1 MLSFW
6 EKTELLEY
14 DLVVVGGGI
23 TGMFCALSFRKS
35 NPNARIAVLERGMF
49 SSGASTKNAGFAC
62 FGSLTEFIEDLEHL
76 NESALF
82 DIVKLRL
89 EGLKLLEETLGTKV
103 IDLQWNGGY
112 ELFFEQHPTA
122 FEKIEAINTLLNPI
136 FNKPVFTFQ
145 NSKIKTFGL
154 NPDKV
159 KHLIENPFEGQLN
172 TGKLMQAL
180 RSKINREKIDFFSNS
195 ELVHFESSQDQKIYF
210 SFKNQTINLIS
221 KKLAIC
227 NNAFATQLYPD
238 IDITPGRGMV
248 VATKPIENLK
258 LKGTFHYD
266 QGYYYFRNFN
276 QRILFGGG
284 RNLDLKKEAT
294 HEFGINEKIKA
305 QLLEDLQSFILLD
318 QEVEIDTEWSGIM
331 AFGKNKMPII
341 EKRGDQIALG
351 IRLGG
356 MGVAIGSRVGKAVAE
371 LLIK

>member
-145 NSKIKTFGL
+145 NSKINTFGL

-180 RSKINREKIDFFSNS
+180 RSKINR
-195 ELVHFESSQDQKIYF
+195 
-210 SFKNQTINLIS
+210 
-221 KKLAIC
+221 
-227 NNAFATQLYPD
+227 
-238 IDITPGRGMV
+238 
-248 VATKPIENLK
+248 
-258 LKGTFHYD
+258 
-266 QGYYYFRNFN
+266 
-276 QRILFGGG
+276 
-284 RNLDLKKEAT
+284 
-294 HEFGINEKIKA
+294 
-305 QLLEDLQSFILLD
+305 
-318 QEVEIDTEWSGIM
+318 
-331 AFGKNKMPII
+331 
-341 EKRGDQIALG
+341 
-351 IRLGG
+351 
-356 MGVAIGSRVGKAVAE
+356 
-371 LLIK
+371 